1 MELKA
6 TTLHGHIDDLCRFV
20 NEEHIVTI
28 VETNP
33 EDANYAPLQDN
44 LKRLQRN

>member
-1 MELKA
+1 M
-6 TTLHGHIDDLCRFV
+6 IFV
-20 NEEHIVTI
+20 VLLMKNTIIFI

-44 LKRLQRN
+44 LKRLQNSENGKTP